1 MKPVGVLL
9 AAGNSTRFGGN
20 KLTHLLDSGD
30 TIGLRSG
37 RHLIS
42 ELDECIA
49 VVRNTD
55 IELGDDLSQLGF
67 KTVIQPNPEAGM
79 GNSLS
84 RAIQASKGADGWIIS
99 LADMPWIKSETLRL
113 VIASVYGGA
122 PVTAPVYHGKRGHPV
137 GFNKRFRDELLALDG
152 DTGAR
157 TLLCAH
163 AELIQL
169 IDVDDPGIL
178 HDVDTLDDLN
188 I

>member
-55 IELGDDLSQLGF
+55 IELGDDLSHLGF
-67 KTVIQPNPEAGM
+67 KIVIQPNPEAGM

-84 RAIQASKGADGWIIS
+84 RAIRASKGADAWIIS
-99 LADMPWIKSETLRL
+99 LADMPWIKSETLRQ
-113 VIASVYGGA
+113 VIAGVNSGA
-122 PVTAPVYHGKRGHPV
+122 PITAPVYHGKRGHPV
-137 GFNKRFRDELLALDG
+137 GFNRCFRDELLALDG
-152 DTGAR
+152 DAGAR
-157 TLLCAH
+157 TLICAH
-163 AELIQL
+163 AEMIQL
-169 IDVDDPGIL
+169 INVNDSGIRR
-178 HDVDTLDDLN
+178 DIDTLEDLN